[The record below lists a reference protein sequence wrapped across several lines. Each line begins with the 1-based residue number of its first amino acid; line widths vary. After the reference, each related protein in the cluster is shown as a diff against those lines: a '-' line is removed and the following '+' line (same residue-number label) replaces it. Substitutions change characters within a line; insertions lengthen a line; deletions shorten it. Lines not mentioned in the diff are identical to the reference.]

1 MSTGLSRAQVVW
13 SAVLFE
19 GGLGLLAWG
28 LGWLLGHPPLAYF
41 SWNWL
46 DAALGAAASSPLLL
60 LFAACVR
67 WPVGPLRRIKEFS
80 DEVVRPWFAPCTLL
94 DLALISLAAG
104 IGEEMLFRGL
114 LQNLFRNWLGLWGGV
129 AAASVLFGLLHLITP
144 TYALMAA
151 AIGVYLGCVQVATGN
166 LLAVITTHALYDLI
180 ALVYLVRGPN
190 QSPG

>member
-28 LGWLLGHPPLAYF
+28 LGWLLGQLPLAHF
-41 SWNWL
+41 SWSVR
-46 DAALGAAASSPLLL
+46 DAALGASASLPLLV
-60 LFAACVR
+60 LFAGCVR
-67 WPVGPLRRIKEFS
+67 WPVGPLRRIKQFS

-114 LQNLFRNWLGLWGGV
+114 LQTILGCWLGLWGGI
-129 AAASVLFGLLHLITP
+129 AAASVLFGLMHLITP

-151 AIGVYLGCVQVATGN
+151 AMGVYISCVQVATGN
-166 LLAVITTHALYDLI
+166 LLTVIVTHALYDLV
-180 ALVYLVRGPN
+180 ALTYLVRGPR
-190 QSPG
+190 